1 MNQIDL
7 WVDLRLPKLFMYAGV
22 KYLIIK
28 TFSNSTIEE
37 EEEGSI
43 SSIIYE
49 LYDDSGC
56 VLS

>member
-1 MNQIDL
+1 
-7 WVDLRLPKLFMYAGV
+7 MYAGV

-37 EEEGSI
+37 EGSI

-49 LYDDSGC
+49 LYGDSGC

>member
-1 MNQIDL
+1 
-7 WVDLRLPKLFMYAGV
+7 MYAGV

-49 LYDDSGC
+49 LYGDSGC